1 MIPARIASENN
12 IAYILSTLTNTSV
25 SQIAKENPKG
35 LKMLQLYLSNNEKSN
50 MKLIRIAEQ
59 NGFDALVI
67 TVDGQV
73 LGVRRK

>member
-1 MIPARIASENN
+1 MIPARVASENN

-25 SQIAKENPKG
+25 SQIAKDNPKG

>member
-1 MIPARIASENN
+1 MIPARVASENN